1 VVQRRPISVKYC
13 QVHLSSYKYIYL
25 HKKVILNRSTSKNIM
40 YHGALISIV
49 THYCNLIKF
58 LGIGFLLDYR
68 FEQCKD
74 IKPTDR
80 QF

>member
-1 VVQRRPISVKYC
+1 
-13 QVHLSSYKYIYL
+13 
-25 HKKVILNRSTSKNIM
+25 M
-40 YHGALISIV
+40 YHGALISIG